1 MKILILPGDGIG
13 AEITVATRLALEVLD
28 RKFAL
33 GLEFVERDIGMAAI
47 EKGLDPMPDAI
58 MEEVRATPFTML
70 GPVSTMEYPPE
81 AQHLP
86 SPSSLIR
93 DNLDLFANI
102 RPSRTRPGVP
112 SVAKQMDLVIV
123 RENTEGF
130 YAVRTMFEGKGE
142 FMPTPDLAMSMR
154 KITVQG
160 SRRIAKVAFD
170 LARARRKK
178 VTVVHKGNVL
188 RITDGL
194 FLREVRSVAQD
205 YPDVETEE
213 IIVDAMAALLIRR
226 PESFDVVV
234 TTNLFGD
241 ILSDE
246 AAELSGGLGL
256 GGSINASNDHAVAQA
271 AHGSAPDIADQN
283 KANPTALVISAQML
297 LKWHANRSGNNQL
310 ASAAA
315 HLETALDDVLADP
328 ANHTV
333 DIGGNAGT
341 DEFGEALARAVDQ

>member
-13 AEITVATRLALEVLD
+13 AEITAATRLPLEVLD

-81 AQHLP
+81 AQQLP

-142 FMPTPDLAMSMR
+142 FMPTPDLAMSCLLYTSPSPR
-154 KITVQG
+154 DKRQ
-160 SRRIAKVAFD
+160 SRMP
-170 LARARRKK
+170 
-178 VTVVHKGNVL
+178 
-188 RITDGL
+188 
-194 FLREVRSVAQD
+194 S
-205 YPDVETEE
+205 
-213 IIVDAMAALLIRR
+213 
-226 PESFDVVV
+226 
-234 TTNLFGD
+234 
-241 ILSDE
+241 
-246 AAELSGGLGL
+246 
-256 GGSINASNDHAVAQA
+256 
-271 AHGSAPDIADQN
+271 SA
-283 KANPTALVISAQML
+283 
-297 LKWHANRSGNNQL
+297 
-310 ASAAA
+310 
-315 HLETALDDVLADP
+315 
-328 ANHTV
+328 
-333 DIGGNAGT
+333 
-341 DEFGEALARAVDQ
+341 

>member
-13 AEITVATRLALEVLD
+13 PEITAVTRSALEVLD

-81 AQHLP
+81 VQHLP

-93 DNLDLFANI
+93 DKLDLFANI
-102 RPSRTRPGVP
+102 RPSRTRSGVP
-112 SVAKQMDLVIV
+112 SVAKKMDLVIV

-142 FMPTPDLAMSMR
+142 FMPTPDLAMSLR

-160 SRRIAKVAFD
+160 SRRIAKVAFA
-170 LARARRKK
+170 LAQMRRKK

-271 AHGSAPDIADQN
+271 AHGSAPDIANQN

-297 LKWHANRSGNNQL
+297 LKWHANRSGNNRL